1 MMRKTQ
7 ILTWAVVL
15 LLVTNAVTIGTIFY
29 HNYRE
34 SKKSDDVVIT
44 GSYGGN
50 MINGRFLRQTLGFD
64 QSQMSAFRE
73 INQAFRPAAMSL
85 TFEIDSLKNAMF
97 NEMQKNQPD
106 TLVLNSMSVQI
117 GELHGQLKYET
128 YSFYLN
134 TKKICSPEQRPELE
148 KIFQPLFINEGIT
161 TAPNQHRGRGWE
173 KNKTIN
179 NN

>member
-1 MMRKTQ
+1 M
-7 ILTWAVVL
+7 
-15 LLVTNAVTIGTIFY
+15 
-29 HNYRE
+29 
-34 SKKSDDVVIT
+34 
-44 GSYGGN
+44 
-50 MINGRFLRQTLGFD
+50 
-64 QSQMSAFRE
+64 
-73 INQAFRPAAMSL
+73 
-85 TFEIDSLKNAMF
+85 
-97 NEMQKNQPD
+97 EMQKNQPD
-106 TLVLNSMSVQI
+106 TLVLNSMSAQI